1 MSVVCE
7 DDVASPEL
15 KSVKTGVDCKV
26 KIRRKLWTG
35 KVAAVGKLHVPVHAV
50 LINNSCP

>member
-15 KSVKTGVDCKV
+15 KSIKTGVDCKV
-26 KIRRKLWTG
+26 KIGKKLWTG
-35 KVAAVGKLHVPVHAV
+35 KVAAVGKLHVLMHAV
-50 LINNSCP
+50 LMSNS